1 MNGTTGTLL
10 ILVGTLVLWTWHVP
24 AIQAQA
30 GPVTIEGQVVNGPME
45 IPGGEFVL
53 QGVDPQGAMFSLIG
67 KRGE

>member
-1 MNGTTGTLL
+1 
-10 ILVGTLVLWTWHVP
+10 
-24 AIQAQA
+24 
-30 GPVTIEGQVVNGPME
+30 VVNGPME